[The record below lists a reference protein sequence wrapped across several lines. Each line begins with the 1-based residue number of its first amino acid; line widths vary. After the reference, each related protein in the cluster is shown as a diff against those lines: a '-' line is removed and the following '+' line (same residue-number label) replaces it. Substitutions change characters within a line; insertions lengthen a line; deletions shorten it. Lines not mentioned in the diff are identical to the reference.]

1 MSGKELEG
9 TFSEA
14 KEKFRCSCTFSLTLP
29 LIPISVGARM
39 RRGGKCSVPG
49 EWMAWQRQNKE
60 GFKRGLLCMWLID
73 KNVYTWARISCL
85 LLSTGNT

>member
-39 RRGGKCSVPG
+39 RRGENVLCLESGWHGKDKTKKAS
-49 EWMAWQRQNKE
+49 KE
-60 GFKRGLLCMWLID
+60 GCCVRG
-73 KNVYTWARISCL
+73 
-85 LLSTGNT
+85 